1 MSSDLTG
8 ASTKPGKVPYWQQPR
23 ELKFTTPPAPPPQPT
38 TRLVLQV
45 LSQTKSSGTSWEH
58 VSNARSWAA
67 PQTKGAETPGVRSVL

>member
-23 ELKFTTPPAPPPQPT
+23 ELKFTTPPQPT
-38 TRLVLQV
+38 TPLVLQV

-58 VSNARSWAA
+58 VSNACSRAA
-67 PQTKGAETPGVRSVL
+67 LQTKGAETPGVRSVL